1 MVASLAL
8 SILLAA
14 SSILSLALRGERLR
28 RMAMILSVALA
39 LSILALSSSQAHCQQ
54 VEVPPQWRAGPLAV
68 YLFSFPEDGGE
79 YRGSV
84 TIALAVWNARPE
96 DSIRILLDGEEAA
109 VIDHE
114 GYFTYTW
121 KLRGSHH
128 VAVVCRY
135 KIFAQAS
142 FWVKP
147 PPPRPVMIPLSE
159 FYERMK
165 RERERMTFI
174 MVGSTALG
182 VPLGI
187 WTKKKTRIRSEWA
200 LLLPAAALIL
210 GLWRL
215 DTLYMLLPLGVAW
228 ALTYILAREYANYL
242 GVFIIQVG
250 LVEKIEL
257 ALDEGNYAILGVG
270 PRYWRS
276 WFIKRY
282 KVEIREARDTFTFTS
297 KGVVIRCVAVRGYE
311 NYQVDDKKKLIRIR
325 ADPALSRV
333 LKESEAVEWL
343 QNKVAD
349 LEFKTLLTER
359 ALRAL
364 VAHVIGSFERI
375 VRDLLIDKVKTP
387 EELRRRISEAQEK
400 LRREFEEAPAGPV
413 EGAGTPPVSA
423 EPIGGETR

>member
-1 MVASLAL
+1 MRKLLVLGPLFFSFIFIAAVYAL
-8 SILLAA
+8 
-14 SSILSLALRGERLR
+14 
-28 RMAMILSVALA
+28 
-39 LSILALSSSQAHCQQ
+39 Q
-54 VEVPPQWRAGPLAV
+54 VEVPPNWRAGSLAV

-79 YRGSV
+79 YRGSL

-96 DSIRILLDGEEAA
+96 DPVRILLDGEEYA

-114 GYFTYTW
+114 GYFTYTL
-121 KLRGSHH
+121 KGLRGSHH

-135 KIFAQAS
+135 RIFAQAA
-142 FWVKP
+142 FWVRP
-147 PPPRPVMIPLSE
+147 PPPRPAMIPLSD
-159 FYERMK
+159 FYERLR
-165 RERERMTFI
+165 RERERMTWI

-200 LLLPAAALIL
+200 LTLPASVLIL

-215 DTLYMLLPLGVAW
+215 DSLYMLLPMGVAW
-228 ALTYILAREYANYL
+228 ALTYVLAREYANYL

-311 NYQVDDKKKLIRIR
+311 NYQVDDEKKLIRIR
-325 ADPALSRV
+325 ADPALSKV

-375 VRDLLIDKVKTP
+375 VRDLLVDKVKTP
-387 EELRRRISEAQEK
+387 EELRRRIAAAKER
-400 LRREFEEAPAGPV
+400 LRRELEEAPAGPV
-413 EGAGTPPVSA
+413 EGAGTPPASA
-423 EPIGGETR
+423 EPIGGEKR